1 MTEEQVI
8 KKLKSLGTSN
18 RRIAEIT
25 GAGDHT
31 YGMDDDPFSRT
42 TEVSD
47 TFGQEVEYEDS
58 EANETLA
65 DLL

>member
-18 RRIAEIT
+18 RRIEEIT

-47 TFGQEVEYEDS
+47 TFGQDLEYEDS
-58 EANETLA
+58 DTDEILT